1 MNEFDSVCVIIPSL
15 DPDEKLRGVA
25 DGLIEEGFS
34 KIILIDDGSKP
45 ENKKYFP
52 DNAECIRLTHEVNRG
67 KGRALKTAF
76 SYVLEN
82 AQSMG
87 VTGVITVDGDGQH
100 RPSDIAECARRMM
113 AENTV
118 VLGVRDFSLDGVPKR
133 SRFGNNTTSF
143 VFRAV
148 FGIRLSDTQTG
159 LRAIPCEY
167 LERLSEA
174 EGERFEYETNMI
186 LMMKRSGISFVEE
199 KIETVYIEENK
210 TSHFRPIKDSLR
222 IYGILIKFIL
232 SSCAS
237 ALIDMLAYFILHTL
251 LVGVCGVYTIALST
265 VLARGISSASNMLI
279 NRNGVFKS
287 SGGIKKTLFRYY
299 ALAIPIMISS
309 ALLVYLFSTL
319 LGAGQANSLISTL
332 IKLPVDTLLFFV
344 SFRIQHNWVFSDK
357 K

>member
-1 MNEFDSVCVIIPSL
+1 MKEFDSVCVIIPSL
-15 DPDEKLRGVA
+15 DPDEKLKGVV

-34 KIILIDDGSKP
+34 KIILVDDGSRA

-52 DNAECIRLTHEVNRG
+52 DNAECTRLTHEVNRG

-82 AQSMG
+82 AQAMG

-100 RPSDIAECARRMM
+100 KPSDIAACARRML
-113 AENTV
+113 AENTI

-133 SRFGNNTTSF
+133 SRFGNNTTSL
-143 VFRAV
+143 VFRLV

-159 LRAIPCEY
+159 LRAIPCQH
-167 LERLSEA
+167 LATLAEA
-174 EGERFEYETNMI
+174 EGERFEYETNM
-186 LMMKRSGISFVEE
+186 LLLMKRSGISFVEE

-210 TSHFRPIKDSLR
+210 TSHFKPVKDSLR

-237 ALIDMLAYFILHTL
+237 ALIDVLAYWILHRL
-251 LVGVCGVYTIALST
+251 LSGSLLGST
-265 VLARGISSASNMLI
+265 VLVCTAIARIISSVANMLL
-279 NRNGVFKS
+279 NKNGVFKNS
-287 SGGIKKTLFRYY
+287 VGIGRTVIRYY
-299 ALAIPIMISS
+299 ALAVPIMLAS
-309 ALLVYLFSTL
+309 ALAVKGLTLLFGVSASSSTL
-319 LGAGQANSLISTL
+319 STL
-332 IKLPVDTLLFFV
+332 IKIPVDTLLFFI